1 MGTWGAPR
9 SGDVHV
15 TVALQVGRA
24 ERWCA
29 GQAGLTLTHV
39 VGAALARGIAAVPEA
54 NTFASLGR
62 VRQRGRV
69 DVSYVVDV
77 GRGYEMTA
85 HRVENADRVP
95 PRQLARELTAAARRV
110 RRGDDPQFGR
120 SRSLPRIAPGAL
132 TRLGMAVSGFI
143 AGTLGRP
150 VPGVGLDAHPFGSA
164 LLSSVAAWDLTH
176 VAPPLIPFARLGV
189 VAVLGAAEERAVVRA
204 GEVVPARVADLVL
217 TLDHRLMDGA
227 HAGHLVAA
235 VRSAAEDPA
244 SVWPN

>member
-15 TVALQVGRA
+15 TVELEADRA

-29 GQAGLTLTHV
+29 RQSGLTLTHV
-39 VGAALARGIAAVPEA
+39 VGAAIARAIAAVPEA

-62 VRQRGRV
+62 VRQRARV

-77 GRGYEMTA
+77 GRGHEMTA
-85 HRVENADRVP
+85 HRVENADRVT
-95 PRQLARELTAAARRV
+95 PRQLARELTGAARRI
-110 RRGDDPQFGR
+110 RRGDDRQFGR
-120 SRSLPRIAPGAL
+120 STSLTRVAPGAL
-132 TRLGMAVSGFI
+132 TRLGMSVSGFI
-143 AGTLGRP
+143 AGTLGRA

-164 LLSSVAAWDLTH
+164 LVSSVAPWDLNH

-189 VAVLGAAEERAVVRA
+189 VAVLGAAGERAVVRG
-204 GEVVPARVADLVL
+204 GEVVPARMADLVL

-227 HAGHLVAA
+227 HAGHLVALI
-235 VRSAAEDPA
+235 RSAVENPA
-244 SVWPN
+244 SAWPD